1 MDLSALT
8 SAYTALQFMRDSM
21 SLALNAKIDE
31 EARAK
36 IHAAMD
42 QITRLQ
48 DGLFHTQ
55 QELLALQQTNEN
67 LRKELAAVSSWAER
81 ANQYQLVQTQG
92 KAVVYE
98 FSGQPHHFAC
108 PTCFERQ
115 AISPLQDK
123 RQPNGAFFC
132 AVCSKDFSV
141 DPVRGR
147 GYRG

>member
-1 MDLSALT
+1 
-8 SAYTALQFMRDSM
+8 MRDSM

-42 QITRLQ
+42 QITQLQ

-55 QELLALQQTNEN
+55 QQLLTLQQKNES
-67 LRKELAAVSSWAER
+67 LRKELAAMSAWEDR
-81 ANQYQLVQTQG
+81 AAQYQLVQSPG
-92 KAVVYE
+92 RAVVYH
-98 FSGQPHHFAC
+98 FSGQPEHYAC
-108 PTCFERQ
+108 PTCFENQR
-115 AISPLQDK
+115 ISPLQDMK
-123 RQPNGAFFC
+123 QPNGVFWC
-132 AVCSKDFSV
+132 AYCDKNFPV

>member
-1 MDLSALT
+1 
-8 SAYTALQFMRDSM
+8 M

-31 EARAK
+31 QARTK
-36 IHAAMD
+36 IHEAMD
-42 QITRLQ
+42 QITHLQ

-98 FSGQPHHFAC
+98 FSGHPHHFAC

-123 RQPNGAFFC
+123 RQSNGAFFC
-132 AVCSKDFSV
+132 PVCSKDFSV

>member
-1 MDLSALT
+1 MDLSAIT

-42 QITRLQ
+42 QITKLQ

-55 QELLALQQTNEN
+55 QQLLALQQTNEA
-67 LRKELAAVSSWAER
+67 LRKELATMSAWEDRTSE
-81 ANQYQLVQTQG
+81 YKLVQAPG
-92 KAVVYE
+92 RAVVYQY
-98 FSGQPHHFAC
+98 SGEPRHYAC
-108 PTCFERQ
+108 PTCYESRK
-115 AISPLQDK
+115 ISPLQDMK
-123 RQPNGAFFC
+123 QPNGDFWC
-132 AVCSKDFSV
+132 ATCNKNFPV